1 MKKIDKNQTIEY
13 KVYSIL
19 KSSILKNILKSGEKL
34 NQEKI
39 AKQLNV
45 SRMPVRIAI
54 KKLEKDG
61 LVQNRPYKGTR
72 VTSFSNDDVEEV
84 YSIRLILESY
94 ALKLSI
100 GSFNKEEIETLY
112 SLHRKLKS
120 SFGQETLK
128 NIAILNRDFHMSMY
142 GKCGNKRLINMIN
155 DLWYSL
161 PLDIFWNFSEK
172 AEESIKE
179 HACILESIEKGNKK
193 DACQK
198 LIKHIKRSKKVMLK
212 KFTKNLNN

>member
-1 MKKIDKNQTIEY
+1 MKKIDKYQTIEY

-19 KSSILKNILKSGEKL
+19 KNSILKSILKPGEKL

-45 SRMPVRIAI
+45 SRMPIRIAI

-61 LVQNRPYKGTR
+61 LVQNKPYKGTR
-72 VTSFSNDDVEEV
+72 VTSFSNDNIEEI

-100 GSFNKEEIETLY
+100 GLFNKEEIEKLY
-112 SLHRKLKS
+112 RLHRELKS
-120 SFGQETLK
+120 SFAKGTLK
-128 NIAILNRDFHMSMY
+128 NLAILNRDFHMSMY
-142 GKCGNKRLINMIN
+142 SKCGNKRLISMIN

-179 HACILESIEKGNKK
+179 HACILESIKKGNKK
-193 DACQK
+193 DACQE